1 MKMKKFVLPILL
13 LTTLTACGGGSGGDD
28 GKNTTNTSTNNSGS
42 QTSNSNENAPFISGQ
57 IQAKPS
63 FKIPCDALKADLFI
77 AAAANRDYE
86 QVSLESESSGILFKV
101 VLPTRLSLYQNA
113 LGTYKP
119 LAYSNFSTPN
129 TLQAADRFGLSL
141 KVPYGDSKGE
151 LYYTSSNEISDSHY
165 TKLVSIIE
173 ESKADGKAVV
183 LLRFKFNH
191 KMAYTKDTIQQ
202 ANVELNNG
210 ELLIR
215 VTVANK

>member
-1 MKMKKFVLPILL
+1 MKKLVLPMLL
-13 LTTLTACGGGSGGDD
+13 SMTLSACGGGGG
-28 GKNTTNTSTNNSGS
+28 NETNPTNNSSSNPDS
-42 QTSNSNENAPFISGQ
+42 QNSNANAPFISGQ

-77 AAAANRDYE
+77 AAKANRDYE
-86 QVSLESESSGILFKV
+86 EVSLESESTGILFKL
-101 VLPTRLSLYQNA
+101 VLPTRLSLYQNG

-119 LAYSNFSTPN
+119 LVYSNFSTPS

-151 LYYTSSNEISDSHY
+151 LYYTSGNEISDSHY

-191 KMAYTKDTIQQ
+191 KMSYTKGGVQQ
-202 ANVELNNG
+202 PDAELNNG

-215 VTVANK
+215 VTVAER